1 MTIFLLDLFRVK
13 QVGDNNSKNGL
24 FSKLYKPKFS
34 SANWTGNDVKHDI
47 LGPGGSWFK
56 SSYNV

>member
-1 MTIFLLDLFRVK
+1 MTIFLLDLFQVK

-34 SANWTGNDVKHDI
+34 SAN
-47 LGPGGSWFK
+47 
-56 SSYNV
+56 